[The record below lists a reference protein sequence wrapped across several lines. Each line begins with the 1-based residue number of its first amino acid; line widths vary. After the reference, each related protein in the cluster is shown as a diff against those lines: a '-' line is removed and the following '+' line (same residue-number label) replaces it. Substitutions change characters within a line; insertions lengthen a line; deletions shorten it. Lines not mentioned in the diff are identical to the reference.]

1 VTVFNFDASADKID
15 LMGFAGIT
23 SFADVQQ
30 NLSVDADDNALIT
43 LADGQTI
50 MLKGI
55 DPAAL
60 SADDFAF
67 NETPVTHN
75 SGNMVVGDGA
85 MLPLGGIID
94 NSGSIALQST
104 GDATRI
110 ELIMGDVSL
119 QGHGHVTLTDND
131 SNIIFGATSNTTLT
145 NVDNIISG
153 AGQLGQGQLI
163 LNNQSIIVADGAHA
177 LTIDTGAN
185 TVINSGTLES
195 TGTGGLIINSAV
207 SNNGLLWAHGGDL
220 IVNGAVNS
228 GSVLI
233 DNGGDIEFADAS
245 SANVSF
251 GAGSSNILK
260 LDNAGRFTGS
270 VSDLNAGDA
279 IDLANFNADNATM
292 SYADNADHSGG
303 TLSITN
309 GAHEVVNI
317 TLVGQYLDSGFTLA
331 ADGSA
336 GTMIAYQ

>member
-1 VTVFNFDASADKID
+1 
-15 LMGFAGIT
+15 
-23 SFADVQQ
+23 
-30 NLSVDADDNALIT
+30 LSVDADGNALIT

-55 DPAAL
+55 DPTAL
-60 SADDFAF
+60 NASDFVF

-110 ELIMGDVSL
+110 ELIMGGVSL
-119 QGHGHVTLTDND
+119 QGHGHVTLADND

-145 NVDNIISG
+145 NIDNIISG

-163 LNNQSIIVADGAHA
+163 LDNQSIIVANGTHA

-207 SNNGLLWAHGGDL
+207 SNSGLLWAHGGDL

-228 GSVLI
+228 GSALI

-260 LDNAGRFTGS
+260 LDDADRFTGS

-279 IDLANFNADNATM
+279 IDLANFNSDNATM

-309 GAHEVVNI
+309 GAHEIVNI
-317 TLVGQYLDSGFTLA
+317 TLVGQYLDSGFALA

-336 GTMIAYQ
+336 GTMISYQ